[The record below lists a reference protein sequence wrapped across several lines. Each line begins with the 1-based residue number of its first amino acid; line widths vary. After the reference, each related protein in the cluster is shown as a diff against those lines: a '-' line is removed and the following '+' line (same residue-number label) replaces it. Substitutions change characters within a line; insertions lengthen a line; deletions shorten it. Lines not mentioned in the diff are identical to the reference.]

1 MNLMSIYGCHA
12 FPCKYGHGL
21 ELFIQTWNLC
31 DQKKKKQPVR
41 LVIPSRFCMQNME
54 RVGFQSLVQK
64 VLSGPILD
72 QSQLGN
78 GLRPQD
84 VEGLKMNW
92 NIKQGKWRQE
102 QIRKYKHFITFFVE
116 RFWMHKKLHCSPT
129 LRLVHFLNVCVVK
142 MVNIVWFCRKNWG
155 RQVWCGNSTANGL
168 FCGNSF
174 LNLAH

>member
-1 MNLMSIYGCHA
+1 MNLMSINGCHA

-78 GLRPQD
+78 GLRPKMSRASKRIGILSKTS
-84 VEGLKMNW
+84 EGRNKYESTSTLLLFLLKDFECIRNYIVVRLYVLFIFLMFASS
-92 NIKQGKWRQE
+92 KW
-102 QIRKYKHFITFFVE
+102 
-116 RFWMHKKLHCSPT
+116 
-129 LRLVHFLNVCVVK
+129 
-142 MVNIVWFCRKNWG
+142 
-155 RQVWCGNSTANGL
+155 
-168 FCGNSF
+168 
-174 LNLAH
+174 